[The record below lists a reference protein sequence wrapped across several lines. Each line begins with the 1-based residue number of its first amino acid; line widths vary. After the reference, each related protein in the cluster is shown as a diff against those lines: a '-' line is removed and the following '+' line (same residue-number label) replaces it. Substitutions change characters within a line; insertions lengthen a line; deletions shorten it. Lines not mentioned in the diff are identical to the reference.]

1 MASVF
6 SKIISKEIPCY
17 KIAEN
22 QDFIAFLDINPNS
35 LGHTLCVPKIEV
47 DNFLDL
53 EKKSYDKLMS
63 FSRNVALAI
72 KQVVPCKRIG
82 MSLIGLEVPHVHVHL
97 IPISNMKD
105 MQFIKKIK
113 LNHNQFDSLSK
124 RIIEDYHSGKIF
136 VKYSELN
143 VKTIIQI
150 EFDKV

>member
-1 MASVF
+1 MASIF

-72 KQVVPCKRIG
+72 KQIVPCKRIG

-97 IPISNMKD
+97 IPIFNMED

-113 LNHNQFDSLSK
+113 LNHNQFDSLAKEINSVYALSNS
-124 RIIEDYHSGKIF
+124 I
-136 VKYSELN
+136 
-143 VKTIIQI
+143 
-150 EFDKV
+150 

>member
-113 LNHNQFDSLSK
+113 LNHNQFDSLAKEINSV
-124 RIIEDYHSGKIF
+124 YTL
-136 VKYSELN
+136 LN
-143 VKTIIQI
+143 SI
-150 EFDKV
+150 

>member
-53 EKKSYDKLMS
+53 EKKSYNKLMS

-97 IPISNMKD
+97 IPISNMED

-113 LNHNQFDSLSK
+113 LNHNQFDSLAKEINSVYTLSNS
-124 RIIEDYHSGKIF
+124 I
-136 VKYSELN
+136 
-143 VKTIIQI
+143 
-150 EFDKV
+150 

>member
-1 MASVF
+1 MGSIF

-97 IPISNMKD
+97 IPISNMED

-113 LNHNQFDSLSK
+113 LNHNQFDSLAKEINSVYTLSNS
-124 RIIEDYHSGKIF
+124 I
-136 VKYSELN
+136 
-143 VKTIIQI
+143 
-150 EFDKV
+150 

>member
-63 FSRNVALAI
+63 FSRDVALAI
-72 KQVVPCKRIG
+72 KEVVPCKRIG

-113 LNHNQFDSLSK
+113 LNHNQFDSLAKEINSVYTLSNS
-124 RIIEDYHSGKIF
+124 I
-136 VKYSELN
+136 
-143 VKTIIQI
+143 
-150 EFDKV
+150 

>member
-17 KIAEN
+17 IIAEN

-72 KQVVPCKRIG
+72 KQVVPSKRIG

-97 IPISNMKD
+97 IPISNMED

-113 LNHNQFDSLSK
+113 LNHNKFDSLAKEINSVYTLSNS
-124 RIIEDYHSGKIF
+124 I
-136 VKYSELN
+136 
-143 VKTIIQI
+143 
-150 EFDKV
+150 

>member
-72 KQVVPCKRIG
+72 KQVVNCKRIG

-97 IPISNMKD
+97 IPISNMED

-113 LNHNQFDSLSK
+113 LNHYQFDSLAKEINSVYTLSNS
-124 RIIEDYHSGKIF
+124 I
-136 VKYSELN
+136 
-143 VKTIIQI
+143 
-150 EFDKV
+150 

>member
-53 EKKSYDKLMS
+53 EKKSYNKLMS

-113 LNHNQFDSLSK
+113 LNHNQFDSLAKEINSVYTLSNS
-124 RIIEDYHSGKIF
+124 I
-136 VKYSELN
+136 
-143 VKTIIQI
+143 
-150 EFDKV
+150 

>member
-72 KQVVPCKRIG
+72 KQIVPCKRIG

-113 LNHNQFDSLSK
+113 LNHNQFDSLAK
-124 RIIEDYHSGKIF
+124 EIN
-136 VKYSELN
+136 N
-143 VKTIIQI
+143 VYTLSNSI
-150 EFDKV
+150 

>member
-1 MASVF
+1 MASIF

-72 KQVVPCKRIG
+72 KQVVNCKRIG

-97 IPISNMKD
+97 IPISNMED

-113 LNHNQFDSLSK
+113 LNHNQFDSLAK
-124 RIIEDYHSGKIF
+124 EIN
-136 VKYSELN
+136 N
-143 VKTIIQI
+143 VYTFSNSI
-150 EFDKV
+150 

>member
-1 MASVF
+1 MASIF

-72 KQVVPCKRIG
+72 KQIVPCKRIG

-97 IPISNMKD
+97 IPISNMED

-113 LNHNQFDSLSK
+113 LNHNQFDSLAKEINSVYTLSNS
-124 RIIEDYHSGKIF
+124 I
-136 VKYSELN
+136 
-143 VKTIIQI
+143 
-150 EFDKV
+150 

>member
-97 IPISNMKD
+97 IPISNMED

-113 LNHNQFDSLSK
+113 LNHYQFVSLAKEINSVYTLSNS
-124 RIIEDYHSGKIF
+124 I
-136 VKYSELN
+136 
-143 VKTIIQI
+143 
-150 EFDKV
+150 

>member
-97 IPISNMKD
+97 IPISNMED

-113 LNHNQFDSLSK
+113 LNHNQFDSLAKEINSVYTLSNS
-124 RIIEDYHSGKIF
+124 I
-136 VKYSELN
+136 
-143 VKTIIQI
+143 
-150 EFDKV
+150 

>member
-113 LNHNQFDSLSK
+113 LNHNQFDSLAKEINSVYTLSNS
-124 RIIEDYHSGKIF
+124 I
-136 VKYSELN
+136 
-143 VKTIIQI
+143 
-150 EFDKV
+150 

>member
-97 IPISNMKD
+97 IPIFNMED

-113 LNHNQFDSLSK
+113 LNHNQFDSLAKEINSVYTLSNS
-124 RIIEDYHSGKIF
+124 I
-136 VKYSELN
+136 
-143 VKTIIQI
+143 
-150 EFDKV
+150 

>member
-1 MASVF
+1 MASIF

-72 KQVVPCKRIG
+72 KQVVTCKRIG

-97 IPISNMKD
+97 IPISNMED

-113 LNHNQFDSLSK
+113 LNHSQFDSLAKEINSVYTLSNS
-124 RIIEDYHSGKIF
+124 I
-136 VKYSELN
+136 
-143 VKTIIQI
+143 
-150 EFDKV
+150 

>member
-1 MASVF
+1 MASIF
-6 SKIISKEIPCY
+6 SKIISKKIPCY

-35 LGHTLCVPKIEV
+35 LGHTLCVQKIEV

-72 KQVVPCKRIG
+72 KQVVNCKRIG

-97 IPISNMKD
+97 IPISNMED

-113 LNHNQFDSLSK
+113 LNHSQFDSLAK
-124 RIIEDYHSGKIF
+124 EIN
-136 VKYSELN
+136 N
-143 VKTIIQI
+143 VYTLSNSI
-150 EFDKV
+150 

>member
-1 MASVF
+1 MASIF

-72 KQVVPCKRIG
+72 KQIVPCKRIG

-97 IPISNMKD
+97 IPISNMED

-113 LNHNQFDSLSK
+113 LNHSQFDSLAKEINSVYTLSNS
-124 RIIEDYHSGKIF
+124 I
-136 VKYSELN
+136 
-143 VKTIIQI
+143 
-150 EFDKV
+150 

>member
-53 EKKSYDKLMS
+53 EKKSFDKLMS

-124 RIIEDYHSGKIF
+124 EINSIYTLSNSI
-136 VKYSELN
+136 
-143 VKTIIQI
+143 
-150 EFDKV
+150 

>member
-1 MASVF
+1 MASIF

-22 QDFIAFLDINPNS
+22 QDFVAFLDINPNS

-113 LNHNQFDSLSK
+113 LNHIQFDSLAKEINSVYTLSNS
-124 RIIEDYHSGKIF
+124 I
-136 VKYSELN
+136 
-143 VKTIIQI
+143 
-150 EFDKV
+150 

>member
-1 MASVF
+1 MASIF

-22 QDFIAFLDINPNS
+22 QEFIAFLDINPNS
-35 LGHTLCVPKIEV
+35 VGHTLCVPKIEV

-105 MQFIKKIK
+105 MQFVKKIK
-113 LNHNQFDSLSK
+113 LNHNQFDSLAKEINSVYTLSNS
-124 RIIEDYHSGKIF
+124 I
-136 VKYSELN
+136 
-143 VKTIIQI
+143 
-150 EFDKV
+150 

>member
-97 IPISNMKD
+97 IPISNMED

-113 LNHNQFDSLSK
+113 LNHSQFDSLAK
-124 RIIEDYHSGKIF
+124 EIN
-136 VKYSELN
+136 N
-143 VKTIIQI
+143 VYTLSNSI
-150 EFDKV
+150 

>member
-1 MASVF
+1 MY
-6 SKIISKEIPCY
+6 KRQIISKEIPCY

-113 LNHNQFDSLSK
+113 LNHNQFDSLAKEINSVYTLSNS
-124 RIIEDYHSGKIF
+124 I
-136 VKYSELN
+136 
-143 VKTIIQI
+143 
-150 EFDKV
+150 

>member
-1 MASVF
+1 MASIF
-6 SKIISKEIPCY
+6 SKIISKKIPCY

-113 LNHNQFDSLSK
+113 LNHNQFDSLAKEINSVYTLSNS
-124 RIIEDYHSGKIF
+124 I
-136 VKYSELN
+136 
-143 VKTIIQI
+143 
-150 EFDKV
+150 

>member
-72 KQVVPCKRIG
+72 KQIVPCKRIG

-97 IPISNMKD
+97 IPISNMED

-113 LNHNQFDSLSK
+113 LNHNQFDSLAKEINSVYTLSNS
-124 RIIEDYHSGKIF
+124 I
-136 VKYSELN
+136 
-143 VKTIIQI
+143 
-150 EFDKV
+150 

>member
-53 EKKSYDKLMS
+53 EKKSYYELMS

-97 IPISNMKD
+97 IPISNMED

-113 LNHNQFDSLSK
+113 LNHNQFDSLAKEINSVYTLSNS
-124 RIIEDYHSGKIF
+124 I
-136 VKYSELN
+136 
-143 VKTIIQI
+143 
-150 EFDKV
+150 

>member
-1 MASVF
+1 MASIF
-6 SKIISKEIPCY
+6 SKIISKKIPCY

-72 KQVVPCKRIG
+72 KQVVNCKRIG

-97 IPISNMKD
+97 IPISNMED

-113 LNHNQFDSLSK
+113 LNHNQFDSLAKEINSVYTLSNS
-124 RIIEDYHSGKIF
+124 I
-136 VKYSELN
+136 
-143 VKTIIQI
+143 
-150 EFDKV
+150 